1 MENNSVLPEIIEA
14 PVIEEDIEDILP
26 EEVPKLKID
35 KDEVFANEPDPPTPP
50 KTLRPEPVPIV
61 ADTPVVKKPKRKRQ
75 MTPEAL
81 EKLAKAREKAME
93 TRRKNAAL
101 RKEGK
106 MKMPKQIKEDKI
118 KEEKEAMRPVVNN
131 ITHETKNITNNIT
144 EDDIRKIALETSAK
158 ATQSALDGYEKVR
171 KARKEEKRKAKEKE
185 LEKQKIHNTIK
196 KAQGKALGQDGF
208 FSDCF

>member
-1 MENNSVLPEIIEA
+1 MENNSVLPQIIEA

-50 KTLRPEPVPIV
+50 KTLRPEPE
-61 ADTPVVKKPKRKRQ
+61 TPVVKKPKRKRQ

-93 TRRKNAAL
+93 TRRKNAVL

-106 MKMPKQIKEDKI
+106 MKMPKQIKEEKI

-158 ATQSALDGYEKVR
+158 ATQSALDGYEQVR

-196 KAQGKALGQDGF
+196 KAQGKSLGQEGF

>member
-1 MENNSVLPEIIEA
+1 MSDNSVLPEIIEA

-35 KDEVFANEPDPPTPP
+35 KNEVFSSEPDPPTPP
-50 KTLRPEPVPIV
+50 KTLRPEPIV
-61 ADTPVVKKPKRKRQ
+61 AETPVVKKPKRKRH

-106 MKMPKQIKEDKI
+106 LKMPKQIKEDKI

-158 ATQSALDGYEKVR
+158 ATQSALDGYEQVR

-196 KAQGKALGQDGF
+196 KAQGKSLGQDGF